1 MTFEIFKAFPPD
13 RDSPVAEL
21 NVRHEGSVD
30 VPAEVYRENDEL
42 RIAIFGREGG
52 VAWNYSLDEWEQ
64 AVKRAREVVGD
75 K

>member
-1 MTFEIFKAFPPD
+1 M
-13 RDSPVAEL
+13 
-21 NVRHEGSVD
+21 
-30 VPAEVYRENDEL
+30 YRENDEL